1 MGLEGDLLMASLGAI
16 LSAPLLHMSVCMLVS
31 PLQALLCLGLEY

>member
-16 LSAPLLHMSVCMLVS
+16 LSAPLLHVSVH
-31 PLQALLCLGLEY
+31 AGLSSSGSSVPWA